1 MGIRGG
7 LITLLFSAVSLF
19 AQTKLE
25 FEFDYARFNLD
36 SVSSQLEIYY
46 SIGQTKL
53 SVVEIEGKQTVSA
66 NINLIITNKET
77 RQVLV
82 DKKYKIN
89 SNVELINNEL
99 TRKNLIGA
107 MTFRLP
113 IGNYFL
119 EFSVEDGVD
128 STISKY
134 LNEEINIK
142 KPDPKLIS
150 ISDLEF
156 ASRIVVESND
166 VNSIFY
172 KNTMEVIPNPQNIYG
187 QNMPMLFYYAELY
200 NLADDTTKSSLILN
214 SQVINNFGKKVYE
227 KTKDISKN
235 NNAIVEVGAVNI
247 SNFPTG
253 TYTLYLNLIG
263 TEKSK
268 GVSSFKRFYV
278 INPHIKDT
286 VSNFK
291 SDMNVLTSEYGVMGA
306 EECDELFSCIR
317 YIATSKEM
325 DSYKSLDSL
334 NAKREFL
341 FKFFLAR
348 DTNPE
353 TTENE
358 FKREFDERIKT
369 VNAKYRTFTKKGTR
383 TDRGRIY
390 LIYGEPDEIDMH
402 PNDYDR
408 KPYEIWYYHSIE
420 GGVTFV
426 FGDLSG
432 YSDYELLHSTK
443 RGELRDDNW
452 ERRITAN

>member
-53 SVVEIEGKQTVSA
+53 TVVEIEGKQSVSA

-214 SQVINNFGKKVYE
+214 SQVINNFGKKVFE

-278 INPHIKDT
+278 INPHVKDT

-291 SDMNVLTSEYGVMGA
+291 SDMNVLTSEYGVMGV

>member
-53 SVVEIEGKQTVSA
+53 TVVEIEGKQSVSA

-278 INPHIKDT
+278 INPHVKDT

-291 SDMNVLTSEYGVMGA
+291 SDMNVLTSEYGVMGV

>member
-53 SVVEIEGKQTVSA
+53 TVVEIEGKQTVSA

-214 SQVINNFGKKVYE
+214 SQVINNFGKKVFE

-278 INPHIKDT
+278 INPHVKDT

-291 SDMNVLTSEYGVMGA
+291 SDMNVLTSEYGVMGV